1 MKKSLV
7 MVLTS
12 VFLLN
17 FLSVGNAD
25 IIPDEQFAFNTPV
38 VTESTEGILI
48 EDSQFLRGRFASL
61 QAFTSDGDIPFQ
73 SQRTGIYN
81 CQKYDDTNC
90 GSDKYMLYM
99 APLGFCDENLKL
111 DCVKEV
117 YAETDAG
124 DRLTVKYLQ
133 EFPGKTAYD
142 FQGSVEANLP
152 TGGSTFLVDIP
163 DAPHQG
169 GTKYLISAAM
179 EGYKSF
185 GEKEFTLAEM
195 RAGIFAVSLDNQN
208 QFPASPIQSIADMR
222 GGVGTPNYQ
231 RLAFKS
237 DYQPATCVQA
247 TRNICANAWPLPS
260 NIKFGI
266 QLKLKTKISGWLHGR
281 VYGPSAN
288 LTSDNEGNQILEV
301 NGYSTKVPILYGWL
315 PVSKFTQELKN
326 YYNANQVMRDVGS
339 GNTKNGI
346 KVMLHDSNQYNSNS
360 FDEAV
365 AWIGA
370 LSDKASNYPSE
381 WAIRTMELG
390 VRGNI
395 TNSCFEN
402 KNNISGIVSTNATSF
417 ISGPPS
423 FNSEDQSLDYKVAAP
438 HFLPDGSVF
447 KGTYTL
453 SIKSDV
459 ARCLY
464 GFTSAPISAKISVVS
479 ASGNTSVATTTLVEK
494 NGWITLTANG
504 FTFSSPTIKVKLTQ
518 DKAAAKKKVTISCV
532 KGKTTKKI
540 TGITPKCPSGYK
552 VK

>member
-1 MKKSLV
+1 MRKIFTLIFSII
-7 MVLTS
+7 VLANIPS
-12 VFLLN
+12 IGV
-17 FLSVGNAD
+17 AD
-25 IIPDEQFAFNTPV
+25 SIPDEQFAFTNPV
-38 VTESTEGILI
+38 VSESTEGILI

-73 SQRTGIYN
+73 SKLTGIFN
-81 CQKYDDTNC
+81 CQKYDDSNC

-99 APLGFCDENLKL
+99 APLGICSESLKS
-111 DCVKEV
+111 DCVNEV
-117 YAETDAG
+117 YAETEAG
-124 DRLTVKYLQ
+124 EKLSVKFLQ

-142 FQGSVEANLP
+142 FQGILEANLP

-185 GEKEFTLAEM
+185 NEKVFTLAEM

-208 QFPASPIQSIADMR
+208 QFPASPIQSISNWR
-222 GGVGTPNYQ
+222 GGVGVPNYQ

-237 DYQPATCVQA
+237 DGQPAACAQA
-247 TRNICANAWPLPS
+247 TRSICANAWPLPS
-260 NIKFGI
+260 NIKFGM

-281 VYGPSAN
+281 IYAPNTN
-288 LTSDNEGNQILEV
+288 LTIDNEGNQILEV

-315 PVSKFTQELKN
+315 PISKFTPELKN
-326 YYNANQVMRDVGS
+326 YYESNPRMRDVGT
-339 GNTKNGI
+339 GETKNGI
-346 KVMLHDSNQYNSNS
+346 RVMLHDSNQYTANS

-395 TNSCFEN
+395 SNSCFEN
-402 KNNISGIVSTNATSF
+402 KNNISGIVSTNATAF
-417 ISGPPS
+417 IAGPPS
-423 FNSEDQSLDYKVAAP
+423 FNTEDQSLDYKVAAP
-438 HFLPDGSVF
+438 HYLPDGSVF
-447 KGTYTL
+447 QGTYTL
-453 SIKSDV
+453 NIKSDV

-464 GFTSAPISAKISVVS
+464 GFTTAPISAKVSIVS

-518 DKAAAKKKVTISCV
+518 DKAATKKKVTISCV
-532 KGKTTKKI
+532 KGKSTKKV
-540 TGITPKCPSGYK
+540 TGTSPKCPSGYK